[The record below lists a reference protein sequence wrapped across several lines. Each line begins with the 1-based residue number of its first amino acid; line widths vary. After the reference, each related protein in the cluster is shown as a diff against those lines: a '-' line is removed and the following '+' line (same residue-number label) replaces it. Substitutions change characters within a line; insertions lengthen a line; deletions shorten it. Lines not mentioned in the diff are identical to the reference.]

1 MTDPLIAPS
10 SPALPSS
17 PSSSSSSLLP
27 QLAQSQHYPPAT
39 LYVVATPIGNVADIT
54 LRALHLLGLCDR
66 IAAEDTRNTAQLLNR
81 YGITKPLLAA
91 HDHNEHQAAAKI
103 VDYLR
108 AGERVAFVSDA
119 GTPGISD
126 PGGRLVEAARAA
138 GFAVVPLPGPSA
150 ITAAISAAG
159 TWSATFTFIGF
170 LPSKARQRATQLSAL
185 ARQPHA
191 IVLYEAPHRIE
202 ETMLAARDA
211 LGGNRRI
218 LIARELTKL
227 HESIH
232 QCTLAEGPIWLAAD
246 ANHRRGEFVLVIE
259 GAPQLA
265 EGEADVTAHDALL
278 LALLAEL
285 PVSAAARVAAQIS
298 GVSRGVLYTRALALS
313 DEADGSDGDNEDAD
327 DTPDSHGGLPEAN

>member
-1 MTDPLIAPS
+1 MRANASGRLALTDPLIPPS
-10 SPALPSS
+10 PP
-17 PSSSSSSLLP
+17 PSSSPPSPSALSL
-27 QLAQSQHYPPAT
+27 LAQSQHYPSAT
-39 LYVVATPIGNVADIT
+39 LYVVATPIGNVADVS

-66 IAAEDTRNTAQLLNR
+66 IAAEDTRNTSQLLSR

-126 PGGRLVEAARAA
+126 PGGRLVEAVRAA
-138 GFAVVPLPGPSA
+138 GFAVVPLPGASA
-150 ITAAISAAG
+150 ITAAISTAG

-170 LPSKARQRATQLSAL
+170 LPSKAKQRATQLGML

-191 IVLYEAPHRIE
+191 LVLYEAPHRIE
-202 ETMLAARDA
+202 ETMTAARDA
-211 LGGNRRI
+211 LGGARRV

-232 QCTLAEGPIWLAAD
+232 QCTLAEGPAWLAAD
-246 ANHRRGEFVLVIE
+246 ANNRRGEFVLVIE

-298 GVSRGVLYTRALALS
+298 GISRGVLYTRALALS
-313 DEADGSDGDNEDAD
+313 EQTGDTDAD
-327 DTPDSHGGLPEAN
+327 SPDGLAEEE

>member
-1 MTDPLIAPS
+1 MTDPLIP
-10 SPALPSS
+10 PS
-17 PSSSSSSLLP
+17 PSPLLP
-27 QLAQSQHYPPAT
+27 LLPLAQSQQYPQGT
-39 LYVVATPIGNVADIT
+39 LYVVATPIGNVADIS
-54 LRALHLLGLCDR
+54 LRALHLLGICDR
-66 IAAEDTRNTAQLLNR
+66 IAAEDTRNTSQLLNR

-108 AGERVAFVSDA
+108 AGERIAFVSDA

-138 GFAVVPLPGPSA
+138 GFPVVPLPGASA

-170 LPSKARQRATQLSAL
+170 LPSKTRQRATQLDAL
-185 ARQPHA
+185 SRQHHA

-211 LGGNRRI
+211 LGGARRV

-232 QCTLAEGPIWLAAD
+232 QCTLAEGPVWLAAD
-246 ANHRRGEFVLVIE
+246 ANNRRGEFVLVIE

-265 EGEADVTAHDALL
+265 EGEADVTAHDSLL

-313 DEADGSDGDNEDAD
+313 DDAGSTEDTDSPDGLAEAE
-327 DTPDSHGGLPEAN
+327 

>member
-1 MTDPLIAPS
+1 
-10 SPALPSS
+10 
-17 PSSSSSSLLP
+17 
-27 QLAQSQHYPPAT
+27 
-39 LYVVATPIGNVADIT
+39 VATPIGNVADVT

-66 IAAEDTRNTAQLLNR
+66 IAAEDTRNTSQLLNR
-81 YGITKPLLAA
+81 YGISKPLLAA

-138 GFAVVPLPGPSA
+138 GFAVVPLPGASA

-170 LPSKARQRATQLSAL
+170 LPSKARQRATHLETL

-211 LGGNRRI
+211 LGGTRRI

-259 GAPQLA
+259 GAPQQA

-313 DEADGSDGDNEDAD
+313 KETGGEDGEDSTDAD
-327 DTPDSHGGLPEAN
+327 ASPDEPPETT